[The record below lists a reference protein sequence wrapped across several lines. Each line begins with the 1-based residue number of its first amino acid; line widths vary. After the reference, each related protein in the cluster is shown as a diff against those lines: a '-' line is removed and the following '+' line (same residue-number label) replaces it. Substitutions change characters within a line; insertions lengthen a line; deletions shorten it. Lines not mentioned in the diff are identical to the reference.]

1 MPAKAANP
9 WWKTVLW
16 LAAFWGL
23 SVLAL
28 GVAAY
33 GLKLLMAAAGLVR

>member
-9 WWKTVLW
+9 WWKKVLW
-16 LAAFWGL
+16 LAAIWGL